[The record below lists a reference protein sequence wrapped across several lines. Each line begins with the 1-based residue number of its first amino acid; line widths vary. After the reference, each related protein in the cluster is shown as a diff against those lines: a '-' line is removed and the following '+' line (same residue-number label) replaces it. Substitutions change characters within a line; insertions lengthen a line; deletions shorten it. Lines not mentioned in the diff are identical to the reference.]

1 MQSTEVLTRSIPK
14 SVNFYMKLRINAT
27 YYILTRAVIKV
38 RFLVLATEV
47 HIKPMHKLKTS

>member
-27 YYILTRAVIKV
+27 YYILMRAVIKV